1 MEFAAKTH
9 IGKVRKLN
17 EDSVFIDKTNKIMLV
32 ADGMGGHNAGEVAS
46 GFVVDEV
53 KSKMNSIT
61 EGTDEPIGRIVRLI
75 KDINSKIYKYSI
87 ENVDCSGM
95 GTTCTLGFIKDE
107 KLYIGHVGDS
117 RLYIFREG
125 SLNQITTD
133 QTLVESM
140 VAKGDISREEA
151 RVHPKRNML
160 MSAVGTEDT
169 VEVARYTETLI
180 SKDIVL
186 ICSDG
191 LNGYVEDEAIIN
203 VLQDNLTADQMCDK
217 LIELSNAKGGN
228 DNVTTI
234 VVKF

>member
-17 EDSVFIDKTNKIMLV
+17 EDSVFFDANKKVMLV

-53 KSKMNSIT
+53 RTRMDSIT
-61 EGTDEPIGRIVRLI
+61 EGSDEPIGRIVRLI
-75 KDINSKIYKYSI
+75 KDINSKIYKYSV
-87 ENVDCSGM
+87 ENEDCSGM
-95 GTTCTLGFIKDE
+95 GTTCTLGFIEDD

-117 RLYIFREG
+117 RLYIFRDG
-125 SLNQITTD
+125 RLSQITTD

-140 VAKGDISREEA
+140 VAKGDLTREEA

-169 VEVARYTETLI
+169 VEVARYTEALI
-180 SKDIVL
+180 SKDVVL

-191 LNGYVEDEAIIN
+191 LNGYVEDGEIIS
-203 VLQDNLTADQMCDK
+203 VLEDDLTADQMCDN
-217 LIELSNAKGGN
+217 LIELSNAKGGA